1 MTKPLQ
7 RTVAPA
13 AGPLDVGASGA
24 RGRIDRLTSS
34 KIRDVANAGMGL
46 EDVIALWYGEPD
58 LPTPEFISKA
68 AADSL
73 SRGETFYTEN
83 RGVEELRAAIVEY
96 MNGLHAKPVDID
108 RITVTA
114 SGMASINLIQQVLTE
129 PGDNVVVNGPIWPNL
144 TATIAIMGGEPR
156 QVPLEFGNDGW
167 RLDLNRLTAQVD
179 SRTRAVMI
187 NSPSNPTGWLME
199 REDQERLLEFCR
211 KRGIWLVSDEV
222 YSRLVYDRP
231 VAPSFI
237 DIAEPDD
244 KVIVVNSFSKTWCM
258 TGWRLGWI
266 AAPASLGPTLEKMI
280 EFHYS
285 CPAHFSQMAGIVAVR
300 DGEPFVKDMIDRY
313 RAARDLAI
321 DRLQAMRRVRVHRPK
336 AAFYAFFK
344 VEGMTDSLE
353 TCKEIL
359 RQTRVGLAPGIAFG
373 PEGEGY
379 IRLCFASTLERLT
392 EAMDRIQPILD
403 R

>member
-1 MTKPLQ
+1 M
-7 RTVAPA
+7 
-13 AGPLDVGASGA
+13 
-24 RGRIDRLTSS
+24 
-34 KIRDVANAGMGL
+34 L
-46 EDVIALWYGEPD
+46 E
-58 LPTPEFISKA
+58 A
-68 AADSL
+68 AAKDAGLYLYDRRVWIKDAAWENSRWHTISYRAVDEFEHIYIFWKPGITKVDRSRLSKQEWVNWGSRAVWEIASVRSTADHDSK
-73 SRGETFYTEN
+73 FPI
-83 RGVEELRAAIVEY
+83 ELPRRAIK
-96 MNGLHAKPVDID
+96 L
-108 RITVTA
+108 
-114 SGMASINLIQQVLTE
+114 LTE

-167 RLDLNRLTAQVD
+167 RLDISRLTDRVD

-199 REDQERLLEFCR
+199 REDQERLLAFCR
-211 KRGIWLVSDEV
+211 KRDIWLISDEV

-237 DIAEPDD
+237 DIAEPEDR
-244 KVIVVNSFSKTWCM
+244 VIVVNSFSKTWCM

-300 DGEPFVKDMIDRY
+300 DGEAFVKDMIDRY

-344 VEGMTDSLE
+344 VDSMTDSLE

-359 RQTRVGLAPGIAFG
+359 RRTRVGLAPGIAFG

-379 IRLCFASTLERLT
+379 IRLCFASTPERLT
-392 EAMDRIQPILD
+392 EAMDRLQPMLD
-403 R
+403 